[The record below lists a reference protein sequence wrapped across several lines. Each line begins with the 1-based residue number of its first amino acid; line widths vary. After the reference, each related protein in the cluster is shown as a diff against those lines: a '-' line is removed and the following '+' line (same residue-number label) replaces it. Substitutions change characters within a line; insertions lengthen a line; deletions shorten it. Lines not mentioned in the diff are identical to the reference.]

1 MKSFC
6 KSTTINARI
15 SQRLIIAERVLKFG
29 REVRTPAIQAGL
41 TKRRMTLREIFSSTV
56 VLLGWQKVRSVF
68 AYLKSFVIVD
78 DRRVQLAA

>member
-1 MKSFC
+1 VVLSEGDTGEIATVNDG
-6 KSTTINARI
+6 STHRA
-15 SQRLIIAERVLKFG
+15 LKFG

-41 TKRRMTLREIFSSTV
+41 TKRRMTLREIFSSTI